1 MIYLTGAK
9 FGQFLSVLCNASS
22 SLINSLSTSLESFAV
37 RLIILDVFVG
47 VSGAINYMIK
57 TIQWDIFSFF
67 LLEVLDKT

>member
-9 FGQFLSVLCNASS
+9 FGQLLSVLCNASS

-57 TIQWDIFSFF
+57 IIQWDIFSFF
-67 LLEVLDKT
+67 LLEVSDKT